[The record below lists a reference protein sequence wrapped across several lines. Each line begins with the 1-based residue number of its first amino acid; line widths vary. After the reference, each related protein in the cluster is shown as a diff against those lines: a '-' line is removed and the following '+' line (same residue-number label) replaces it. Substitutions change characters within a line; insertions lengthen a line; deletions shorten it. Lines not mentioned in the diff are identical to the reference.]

1 MRWYEFFAGGGMAR
15 LGLGEEVARNM
26 ARDRRN
32 TRLLRKEGW
41 AVLRVWEH
49 ALGDP
54 QAVVRKI
61 RRMMHALV

>member
-15 LGLGEEVARNM
+15 L

-32 TRLLRKEGW
+32 SRLLRKDGW
-41 AVLRVWEH
+41 ALLRVWEH

-61 RRMMHALV
+61 RRMTHALV